1 MIMNGRGKDMFNLSG
16 KITLVTGGQR
26 GLGKAMAEGV
36 AECGS
41 DVIINYPFDA
51 EKAGAE
57 ETAGQIAAL
66 GVRTHIIKA
75 DVSDVGDVERMF
87 DEVETIFGRV
97 DALINNAGIT
107 SPPAWIHDMPV
118 ADFDRV
124 IKVNLRGPFLCMK
137 YVLPVMMA
145 QKHGCIVNVSSVAA
159 LRAADSEFSSIANY
173 SASKAALLALTR
185 QAAADYAPFGIR
197 VNSIAL
203 GHVGKTQLAADWK
216 ATWSEERVKEYRQK
230 TAKATPMGRS
240 GREDEVKG
248 LVVFLV
254 SEASSYIT
262 GQTLINDGGLSIL

>member
-1 MIMNGRGKDMFNLSG
+1 MFDLSD
-16 KITLVTGGQR
+16 KITLITGGQR

-41 DVIINYPFDA
+41 DVIINYPFEG
-51 EKAGAE
+51 EKARAE
-57 ETAGQIAAL
+57 ETAGLIAAL

-75 DVSDVGDVERMF
+75 DVSDAGDVERMF
-87 DEVETIFGRV
+87 GEVERVFGRV

-107 SPPAWIHDMPV
+107 SPPAWIHEMPV

-124 IKVNLRGPFLCMK
+124 IKVNLRGSFLCMK
-137 YVLPVMMA
+137 YALPLMMA
-145 QKHGCIVNVSSVAA
+145 RKHGCIINVSSVAA

-197 VNSIAL
+197 VNSVAL
-203 GHVGKTQLAADWK
+203 GHIGKTELAAEWK
-216 ATWSEERVKEYRQK
+216 TTWPEERVKEYRLK
-230 TAKATPMGRS
+230 VAKATPLGRS

-248 LVVFLV
+248 LIVFLA